1 MSTNR
6 EVLENAFKNKDLV
19 SFLLLSN
26 LTNAETNVKII
37 YLQNDDVC
45 NKEFLFET
53 LKGEKYTN
61 FENNIK
67 FI

>member
-1 MSTNR
+1 MTTNR
-6 EVLENAFKNKDLV
+6 EILRKSLKNNELV

-26 LTNAETNVKII
+26 PTFAERNVKII
-37 YLQNDDVC
+37 YLQSDDVC

-53 LKGEKYTN
+53 TN
-61 FENNIK
+61 GDRFTRFENNIE